1 MRINITSWYTIGL
14 ILIIGY
20 VFIFISV
27 ITSQHSSDE
36 FQRLQQELEYMKRE
50 VISKSKELKIVNN
63 IKTKNDMIVTQ
74 APIIITKPPE
84 LTTMIHNNRL
94 KTHGVIILGMHR
106 SGTSIIGGLMN
117 KMGLNTGGP
126 LIQPAFDNEKGFFE
140 RLDVVLQN
148 DYLLSKQGSH
158 YAYKSNKYDSMLGLQ
173 HIMLERNE
181 GKFFAEGRRALQFL
195 NNENNYPWMLKD
207 PRLCITIRTWI
218 PLLNF
223 VPSIL
228 FTYRHP
234 LDVGLSMNKRTTEN
248 FPVQKGIKLWY
259 VYNKSAIKHTQDI
272 CRVIASHRNVMKS
285 PRQELDRIY
294 NELIACGLNVP
305 KKVSDEDI
313 KSFIDP
319 KLQHGKTTLL
329 DNSCNGDNSAISIP
343 DTWQTNEPNHL
354 KLYREAMKLYCALE
368 DGSALTGNYKF
379 DDTIIDE

>member
-1 MRINITSWYTIGL
+1 
-14 ILIIGY
+14 
-20 VFIFISV
+20 
-27 ITSQHSSDE
+27 
-36 FQRLQQELEYMKRE
+36 
-50 VISKSKELKIVNN
+50 
-63 IKTKNDMIVTQ
+63 
-74 APIIITKPPE
+74 
-84 LTTMIHNNRL
+84 
-94 KTHGVIILGMHR
+94 
-106 SGTSIIGGLMN
+106 
-117 KMGLNTGGP
+117 
-126 LIQPAFDNEKGFFE
+126 
-140 RLDVVLQN
+140 
-148 DYLLSKQGSH
+148 
-158 YAYKSNKYDSMLGLQ
+158 
-173 HIMLERNE
+173 
-181 GKFFAEGRRALQFL
+181 
-195 NNENNYPWMLKD
+195 MLKD

-272 CRVIASHRNVMKS
+272 CRVVASHGNVMKS

>member
-36 FQRLQQELEYMKRE
+36 FQRLQQELEYMKQE

-158 YAYKSNKYDSMLGLQ
+158 YAYKSNKYDSKTKHFSSIVLLCWQ
-173 HIMLERNE
+173 LPISS
-181 GKFFAEGRRALQFL
+181 GRWPAKKRF
-195 NNENNYPWMLKD
+195 K
-207 PRLCITIRTWI
+207 
-218 PLLNF
+218 NF
-223 VPSIL
+223 MV
-228 FTYRHP
+228 F
-234 LDVGLSMNKRTTEN
+234 
-248 FPVQKGIKLWY
+248 
-259 VYNKSAIKHTQDI
+259 
-272 CRVIASHRNVMKS
+272 
-285 PRQELDRIY
+285 
-294 NELIACGLNVP
+294 
-305 KKVSDEDI
+305 
-313 KSFIDP
+313 
-319 KLQHGKTTLL
+319 
-329 DNSCNGDNSAISIP
+329 
-343 DTWQTNEPNHL
+343 
-354 KLYREAMKLYCALE
+354 
-368 DGSALTGNYKF
+368 
-379 DDTIIDE
+379 